1 MLIGDKIR
9 VMWPHCCAF
18 AIVGVFR
25 FRNPEW
31 SRVMVLEFRGR
42 AIPILLQENRVSGE
56 TGFPWT
62 VKADS
67 GGRTYVS

>member
-1 MLIGDKIR
+1 
-9 VMWPHCCAF
+9 
-18 AIVGVFR
+18 
-25 FRNPEW
+25 
-31 SRVMVLEFRGR
+31 MVLEFRGR